1 MVNTYHKQKGHKFL
15 TNLTNSEY
23 LAFLYSDHTKKS
35 TDTDEASNT
44 AETKTKECKIELSD
58 NGILVDGETISENTG
73 YNTRRRFTISG
84 NKEDAVYAG
93 ADIVYYK
100 EGQDSTYGAGDEDD
114 GHSEEEAAEHTVI
127 TITIDYGNS
136 DRVCSWGRS
145 CTGDFN
151 WIYKAVNQAAFN

>member
-58 NGILVDGETISENTG
+58 NGILVDGETISENT
-73 YNTRRRFTISG
+73 
-84 NKEDAVYAG
+84 EDSVYAG
-93 ADIVYYK
+93 
-100 EGQDSTYGAGDEDD
+100 
-114 GHSEEEAAEHTVI
+114 AAEHTVI

-151 WIYKAVNQAAFN
+151 WIYKAANQAAFN